1 MKYSKVMTGLMSVV
15 ALTAIVAGASNA
27 ATPGRFGFSTV
38 FSPNTIHSSDPST
51 YVTVQDNTTLINK
64 APTKINLC
72 NFTEMV
78 SSDSPDYFASDS
90 PNYFA
95 SDSPG
100 ATIYSPFTLD
110 LSITPDGGTAQTQ
123 QFTGL
128 YTDTLINGIQTSA
141 DVTLTGPSSLTYDFG
156 NLGSYTFN
164 NVTFSS
170 PGNSLS
176 QTKGSLAASV
186 TYTAVPEPA
195 TIAPFVMGGIGLM
208 GLAFRA
214 RKAKVTG
221 SRAA

>member
-15 ALTAIVAGASNA
+15 ALMAIVAGASNA

-78 SSDSPDYFASDS
+78 SSDDPSFSASDS
-90 PNYFA
+90 P
-95 SDSPG
+95 D
-100 ATIYSPFTLD
+100 ATILKPFTLD
-110 LSITPDGGTAQTQ
+110 LSVTPDGGTTQTQ
-123 QFTGL
+123 KFTGV
-128 YTDTLINGIQTSA
+128 YTDTLINAIQTSA
-141 DVTLTGPSSLTYDFG
+141 DVKLNGPSSLTYDFG
-156 NLGSYTFN
+156 NQGVYIFN

-170 PGNSLS
+170 PGNSFS
-176 QTKGSLAASV
+176 ETNGSLSASV
-186 TYTAVPEPA
+186 TYAAAVPEPA
-195 TIAPFVMGGIGLM
+195 SIAPFVMGGIGLM

>member
-38 FSPNTIHSSDPST
+38 FSPNIINSSDPST

-78 SSDSPDYFASDS
+78 SSDSPSFSASNS
-90 PNYFA
+90 P
-95 SDSPG
+95 D
-100 ATIYSPFTLD
+100 ATISSPFTLD
-110 LSITPDGGTAQTQ
+110 LSVTPDGGTTQTQ
-123 QFTGL
+123 KFTGV
-128 YTDTLINGIQTSA
+128 YTDTLINAIQTSA
-141 DVTLTGPSSLTYDFG
+141 DVKLTGPSSLTYDFG
-156 NLGSYTFN
+156 NLGVYTFN

-170 PGNSLS
+170 PGNSFS
-176 QTKGSLAASV
+176 ETNGSLSASV
-186 TYTAVPEPA
+186 TYAAAVPEPA
-195 TIAPFVMGGIGLM
+195 SIAPFVMGGIGLL

>member
-38 FSPNTIHSSDPST
+38 FSPNIINSSDSSI

-78 SSDSPDYFASDS
+78 SSDSPNFSAFDS
-90 PNYFA
+90 P
-95 SDSPG
+95 D
-100 ATIYSPFTLD
+100 ATILTPFTLD
-110 LSITPDGGTAQTQ
+110 LSVTPDGGTTQTQ
-123 QFTGL
+123 EFKGV
-128 YTDTLINGIQTSA
+128 YTDTLINAIQTTA

-156 NLGSYTFN
+156 SLGIYTFN

-170 PGNSLS
+170 PGNSFS
-176 QTKGSLAASV
+176 QTKGSLSASV
-186 TYTAVPEPA
+186 TYAPAAVPEPA
-195 TIAPFVMGGIGLM
+195 SVAPFVLGGIGLM